1 MPGPSCIEAYAI
13 ISADGMIADAAGHMP
28 DALKIEADQA
38 FFQAGLDRA
47 AVIVHG
53 RNSNEGGP
61 HAAQRRRLI
70 ATRRVPA
77 LAPAPTNP
85 KALLWNPAGA
95 SLAEAWSA
103 LGAPEGM
110 LAVIGGAEVFDLF
123 WTPGYDAFHLTRV
136 AGTRIPGGRPMFSGL
151 ASDRSPEDVLAEH
164 GLRPDDTQLL
174 DAAAGA
180 TLVTWRPSTIRGR
193 DAAAASARR

>member
-61 HAAQRRRLI
+61 HAAAQRGDAVEARTTYRQ
-70 ATRRVPA
+70 A
-77 LAPAPTNP
+77 LR
-85 KALLWNPAGA
+85 
-95 SLAEAWSA
+95 AEQ
-103 LGAPEGM
+103 
-110 LAVIGGAEVFDLF
+110 GG
-123 WTPGYDAFHLTRV
+123 PN
-136 AGTRIPGGRPMFSGL
+136 
-151 ASDRSPEDVLAEH
+151 
-164 GLRPDDTQLL
+164 
-174 DAAAGA
+174 
-180 TLVTWRPSTIRGR
+180 
-193 DAAAASARR
+193 